1 MLAVVPNWLLRIAGV
16 PAGDAVVRD
25 ARFAFEGLDTGTALL
40 IAAVCGAGAAWL
52 YLRGP
57 GDLSR
62 TKRIALAA
70 LRALFMAGVLLVLTR
85 PVLQL
90 TRDEPARATLLALV
104 DTSASMDL
112 ADPRANPAD
121 LARAAIATG
130 DLAPGPA
137 DRAVPADR
145 AAGLAAKTRRE
156 LLEAASANGQI
167 DLWPRLLEDN
177 DLLLVPFDREA
188 TAARPATAADI
199 QTQLAGLPR
208 GGPASAIGDSLVGA
222 LDAAAGQPL
231 AGVLLFTDG
240 ATNAG
245 RPATAAIEAAQRRQL
260 PVFVV
265 ASGVTAPRDLAIV
278 SFTGP
283 AVAFARELA
292 PLQVRLRAD
301 DLTGKSTEL
310 VLKQGEKEI
319 LRREVAFDR
328 DGETELTLDY
338 TPEEAGDITLTAE
351 VAALEGETT
360 AANNRADAALH
371 VIDRRIRVLII
382 EQEPRWEFRYLLDT
396 LDRDRRVEVHAHMLD
411 SGDPDLG
418 READSAFLPELPDA
432 RGILENV
439 IVVLGDVDPAR
450 LGEERMRA
458 LVSLVRETG
467 GGLVFLSGPRHGGI
481 NAFRGT
487 PLEPLLPVEP
497 AAGPVAPAYPTPAG
511 LLLTAAGRSSP
522 ILRIAPN
529 PVDNA
534 SLWQGFPGVR
544 WTARTGPAR
553 PAAQVLLIDPAKKTT
568 AGQPQPVLAIMP
580 SGRGQV
586 FYFGFGETW
595 LWRSRVGEQHYLRIW
610 GQVFLKLGVERLSGA
625 SDLVQLNTAR
635 PAYTLGDKIVVSGRI
650 FEPDFRPLDAPQVKA
665 TLRIEPAGDD
675 NPAPITREVV
685 LNARPGRPG
694 DFEAELTAR
703 TVGRYTLV
711 TDRDPD
717 ASVTFNVDVTD
728 LELSNPALNLDL
740 LQQLAAATGGAV
752 FREEDLA
759 RLPDAVAQH
768 RPTTTVVRR
777 IELAFNGWLL
787 GALFLIASA
796 EWLVRRVNRLK

>member
-1 MLAVVPNWLLRIAGV
+1 MLAVVPNWLLKIAGV
-16 PAGDAVVRD
+16 PADEAVVRD
-25 ARFAFEGLDTGTALL
+25 ARFAFEGLDTGAALL
-40 IAAVCGAGAAWL
+40 IATAFAAGAAWL

-57 GDLSR
+57 GELSR
-62 TKRIALAA
+62 TKRVALAA
-70 LRALFMAGVLLVLTR
+70 LRTAFIAGVLLVLTR

-90 TRDEPARATLLALV
+90 TRDEPTRATLLALV

-130 DLAPGPA
+130 DLPPGPV
-137 DRAVPADR
+137 DRPVPAGR
-145 AAGLAAKTRRE
+145 ADDLAAQTRRQ
-156 LLEAASANGQI
+156 LLEAASANPQL
-167 DLWPRLLEDN
+167 DLWSNLLADT

-188 TAARPATAADI
+188 GPARPADASNVNQRLAD
-199 QTQLAGLPR
+199 LPR
-208 GGPASAIGDSLVGA
+208 GGPASALGDSLVGA

-231 AGVLLFTDG
+231 AGILLFTDG

-260 PVFVV
+260 PIFAI

-278 SFTGP
+278 SFNGP

-301 DLTGKSTEL
+301 DLAGRSTEL
-310 VLKQGEKEI
+310 VLLQGEREI
-319 LRREVAFDR
+319 LRRDVAFDR

-338 TPEEAGDITLTAE
+338 TPDEAGEITLTAE

-360 AANNRADAALH
+360 AANNRADAALR
-371 VIDRRIRVLII
+371 VIDRRIRVLVI

-396 LDRDRRVEVHAHMLD
+396 LDRDRRVEVRAHMLD
-411 SGDPDLG
+411 SGDPELG
-418 READSAFLPELPDA
+418 REPDSAFLPELPDA
-432 RGILENV
+432 RGLLENV
-439 IVVLGDVDPAR
+439 IVVLGDIDPAR
-450 LGEERMRA
+450 LGDERMRA
-458 LVSLVRETG
+458 LVSLVRDTG
-467 GGLVFLSGPRHGGI
+467 GGLAFLAGPRHGGI

-497 AAGPVAPAYPTPAG
+497 AAGPVAPAHPDPAG
-511 LLLTAAGRSSP
+511 LLLTSAGRASP

-534 SLWQGFPGVR
+534 SLWQTFPGVR

-553 PAAQVLLIDPAKKTT
+553 PAAQVLLVDPAKKTT

-650 FEPDFRPLDAPQVKA
+650 FEPDFRPLEAPQVKA

-675 NPAPITREVV
+675 NPPAITREVV

-694 DFEAELTAR
+694 DFETELIAR

-711 TDRDPD
+711 TDRDPE
-717 ASVTFNVDVTD
+717 ASVTFTVDVND
-728 LELSNPALNLDL
+728 LELANPALHLDL
-740 LQQLAAATGGAV
+740 LRQLAEATGGEV

-759 RLPDAVAQH
+759 RLPDLVARQ
-768 RPTTTVVRR
+768 RPTATVVRR
-777 IELAFNGWLL
+777 VELAFNAWLL

-796 EWLVRRVNRLK
+796 EWLVRRLNRLK